1 MAGNKS
7 NDCPQATRA
16 ELVRRSFAAILRCLI
31 LCSLSVILIA
41 TLVEA
46 QQAAHHPHAPTLAVD
61 LLQAPKGAQASW
73 PSLRGRAVVLY
84 FWATW
89 CTGCVAE
96 IPHLNAITEK
106 FKDRPVTF
114 IFVTD
119 EEQDTVSRFIAQRP
133 ISGWVALD
141 RRDTTFRSFGV
152 VGRPMTAFIDA
163 AGALCGK
170 TSVEVTESEIGDLLA
185 GTMRMTQSPEA
196 DIPTVG
202 AEAKAPLPLLDVL
215 IRPAMPVAESGMSPG
230 AKRQRGNLWEAWGLS
245 LREILSYAFSISP
258 ERIMVPASSDARYDI
273 AVTLPDSTEEGRR
286 AILRKAAES
295 AFRVTAQILAQQTDV
310 FVLRR
315 RGAASL
321 PLREHESGRSVD
333 VIINLAERTL
343 KRPVVDET
351 GLHEKY
357 DFVLAF
363 PHNADELADSIRSLG
378 LELVPEH
385 RSIDVLVVKP
395 TTPAE
400 SESIP

>member
-119 EEQDTVSRFIAQRP
+119 EEQDTVSRFI
-133 ISGWVALD
+133 
-141 RRDTTFRSFGV
+141 
-152 VGRPMTAFIDA
+152 
-163 AGALCGK
+163 
-170 TSVEVTESEIGDLLA
+170 
-185 GTMRMTQSPEA
+185 
-196 DIPTVG
+196 
-202 AEAKAPLPLLDVL
+202 
-215 IRPAMPVAESGMSPG
+215 
-230 AKRQRGNLWEAWGLS
+230 
-245 LREILSYAFSISP
+245 
-258 ERIMVPASSDARYDI
+258 
-273 AVTLPDSTEEGRR
+273 
-286 AILRKAAES
+286 
-295 AFRVTAQILAQQTDV
+295 
-310 FVLRR
+310 
-315 RGAASL
+315 
-321 PLREHESGRSVD
+321 
-333 VIINLAERTL
+333 
-343 KRPVVDET
+343 
-351 GLHEKY
+351 
-357 DFVLAF
+357 
-363 PHNADELADSIRSLG
+363 
-378 LELVPEH
+378 
-385 RSIDVLVVKP
+385 
-395 TTPAE
+395 
-400 SESIP
+400 